1 MQDEHAS
8 ALPPGQDPWQ
18 IPGAF
23 SGQDPLLPE
32 TPPAGQWAA
41 IEARMRKKRR
51 RGLLWW
57 WLTGALLLGVGVG
70 AGSYW
75 GMRTEG
81 EAAQGVVPLVREQG
95 SASDKKALETAFPE
109 ANTIPSEKQGVS
121 AKTNEIQKLAGSSE
135 STSLPSEKHEEEGST
150 VTAES
155 KVHNSRSE
163 QGSKLSLQGIAPKKK
178 PRSKGG
184 RSRVS
189 EGGVIIAEAAKDV
202 VEKPLPWV
210 AAQEPHNP
218 AQSDQTA
225 TTSSL
230 EEISTPTREAPDKP
244 PFETALVKTDTVPDS
259 LPRKIAVADSV
270 TPKVV
275 VVVPVAT
282 AEKKPGL
289 LWFVGIGGVTSADR
303 VLVPKASSA
312 GGARLTD
319 VQLSRGWQAHLGLG
333 IPAMSSE
340 KLKTE
345 VSVWGAGISQVYT
358 VVPARQGE
366 PTYTYQNS
374 GDSLIAIPNTPAP
387 VEKRS
392 QLWQFGVQ
400 PAIRYRLGNKGWALH
415 AGLGLWSFWQT
426 GEETSPMKLQLQP
439 QAGISVPLVW
449 KLELLGTARYQSP
462 LSSRFGDLSGRQE
475 RFYFGLGLVWR
486 R

>member
-1 MQDEHAS
+1 MA
-8 ALPPGQDPWQ
+8 
-18 IPGAF
+18 
-23 SGQDPLLPE
+23 
-32 TPPAGQWAA
+32 
-41 IEARMRKKRR
+41 
-51 RGLLWW
+51 
-57 WLTGALLLGVGVG
+57 V
-70 AGSYW
+70 
-75 GMRTEG
+75 
-81 EAAQGVVPLVREQG
+81 
-95 SASDKKALETAFPE
+95 
-109 ANTIPSEKQGVS
+109 
-121 AKTNEIQKLAGSSE
+121 
-135 STSLPSEKHEEEGST
+135 
-150 VTAES
+150 
-155 KVHNSRSE
+155 
-163 QGSKLSLQGIAPKKK
+163 
-178 PRSKGG
+178 
-184 RSRVS
+184 
-189 EGGVIIAEAAKDV
+189 AAKDA
-202 VEKPLPWV
+202 VEKPLPSV

-230 EEISTPTREAPDKP
+230 EEMPTPSGKAPDKP
-244 PFETALVKTDTVPDS
+244 QFETVLVKTDTLPDS
-259 LPRKIAVADSV
+259 LPRKIAVVDSV
-270 TPKVV
+270 TPKA
-275 VVVPVAT
+275 VVPVET

-289 LWFVGIGGVTSADR
+289 LWFAGIGGVTSTDR

-333 IPAMSSE
+333 IPALSAE
-340 KLKTE
+340 RLKTE

-387 VEKRS
+387 VEKGS

-400 PAIRYRLGNKGWALH
+400 PAIRYRLGDKGWALH
-415 AGLGLWSFWQT
+415 AGLGLWSLWQT
-426 GEETSPMKLQLQP
+426 GDETSPMKLQLQP

>member
-1 MQDEHAS
+1 MHS
-8 ALPPGQDPWQ
+8 
-18 IPGAF
+18 
-23 SGQDPLLPE
+23 
-32 TPPAGQWAA
+32 
-41 IEARMRKKRR
+41 
-51 RGLLWW
+51 
-57 WLTGALLLGVGVG
+57 
-70 AGSYW
+70 
-75 GMRTEG
+75 
-81 EAAQGVVPLVREQG
+81 
-95 SASDKKALETAFPE
+95 
-109 ANTIPSEKQGVS
+109 
-121 AKTNEIQKLAGSSE
+121 
-135 STSLPSEKHEEEGST
+135 
-150 VTAES
+150 
-155 KVHNSRSE
+155 SRSE
-163 QGSKLSLQGIAPKKK
+163 QGSKLPMLGITLKKK
-178 PRSKGG
+178 PGRNGG

-189 EGGVIIAEAAKDV
+189 EAGAIMAKAAKDM
-202 VEKPLPWV
+202 VEKPVPSV

-230 EEISTPTREAPDKP
+230 EETPTRTGKAPDKP
-244 PFETALVKTDTVPDS
+244 PFETALVKTDTLPDS
-259 LPRKIAVADSV
+259 LPRKITTADSL
-270 TPKVV
+270 TPKAVM
-275 VVVPVAT
+275 PVAT

-289 LWFVGIGGVTSADR
+289 LWLAGIGGVTSTDR

-333 IPAMSSE
+333 IPALSSE
-340 KLKTE
+340 RLKTE
-345 VSVWGAGISQVYT
+345 LSVWGAGISQVYT
-358 VVPARQGE
+358 LVPAWQGE

-426 GEETSPMKLQLQP
+426 GEETSPMKLQVQP

-449 KLELLGTARYQSP
+449 KLELVGTVRYQSP
-462 LSSRFGDLSGRQE
+462 LNSRFGDLSGRQE

>member
-18 IPGAF
+18 VPGAF

-75 GMRTEG
+75 GMRPEG
-81 EAAQGVVPLVREQG
+81 ETSQAVAPLKPEQG
-95 SASDKKALETAFPE
+95 SASDKKAFGTASPE
-109 ANTIPSEKQGVS
+109 ANAIPSEKQGVS
-121 AKTNEIQKLAGSSE
+121 AKKDETQLAAGSTQRSY
-135 STSLPSEKHEEEGST
+135 PRASEKDEKGAATDPPESSVHGSRNG
-150 VTAES
+150 
-155 KVHNSRSE
+155 KV
-163 QGSKLSLQGIAPKKK
+163 SKLTLFSMMPKPK
-178 PRSKGG
+178 PGSNGG

-189 EGGVIIAEAAKDV
+189 EGGSIMAAAAKDV
-202 VEKPLPWV
+202 VEKPLPPV
-210 AAQEPHNP
+210 AAQKPHSS

-230 EEISTPTREAPDKP
+230 EEMLTPTWKAPDKP
-244 PFETALVKTDTVPDS
+244 QFETVLVKTDTLPDS
-259 LPRKIAVADSV
+259 LPRKIAVVDSV
-270 TPKVV
+270 TPKA
-275 VVVPVAT
+275 VVPVAT
-282 AEKKPGL
+282 AERKPGL
-289 LWFVGIGGVTSADR
+289 LWFAGICGVTSTDR

-333 IPAMSSE
+333 IPALSAE
-340 KLKTE
+340 RLKTE

-400 PAIRYRLGNKGWALH
+400 PAIRYRLGDKGWALH
-415 AGLGLWSFWQT
+415 AGLGLWSLWQT
-426 GEETSPMKLQLQP
+426 GDETSPMKLQLQP